1 MGSLA
6 LPLPSSSRPD
16 LASSLSGSRVP
27 EGRADVRNASLD
39 LCQNHHCITSATFYW
54 TKQVRRWP
62 QIQGERKSLQS
73 FFFFQSKSKSY
84 LFAYFPPFWKR
95 SWGWERLKA
104 GGEKS
109 DRRWDGWMASPTQ
122 WTWVWANSGRWWRT
136 GKPGV
141 LQSMGSHRFGHD
153 WTTEHFPP

>member
-6 LPLPSSSRPD
+6 LPLPSSSRPA

-39 LCQNHHCITSATFYW
+39 LCQNHHCIASATFYW

-73 FFFFQSKSKSY
+73 FSFNPKANHIY
-84 LFAYFPPFWKR
+84 LPIFPLYLPISPLFGKDPEAGKDWRQEEKR
-95 SWGWERLKA
+95 ATEDEMVGWHHRLNGHEFEETLG
-104 GGEKS
+104 GGEGQES
-109 DRRWDGWMASPTQ
+109 LVCCSP
-122 WTWVWANSGRWWRT
+122 W
-136 GKPGV
+136 
-141 LQSMGSHRFGHD
+141 GHKELD
-153 WTTEHFPP
+153 TT